1 MKGENDLKGFHLN
14 SVQLVLFLLLMASMQ
29 AKHAKP
35 EAKGALHS
43 KLKML

>member
-29 AKHAKP
+29 NMQNPKQR
-35 EAKGALHS
+35 ELYIVS
-43 KLKML
+43 